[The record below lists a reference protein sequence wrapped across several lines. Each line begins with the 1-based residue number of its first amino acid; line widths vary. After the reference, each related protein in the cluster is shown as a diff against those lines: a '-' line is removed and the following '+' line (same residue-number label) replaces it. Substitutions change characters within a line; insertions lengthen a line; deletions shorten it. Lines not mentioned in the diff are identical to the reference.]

1 MAFVSLLVMT
11 RYVAHEYGVMVWGL
25 ALVSLVNTVADLGF
39 NSANLKF
46 IAKEGY
52 DRSACFSTYMV
63 IKAALTGIMI
73 IGTVATVAVMRATD
87 IINEEAFW
95 VCLVFVIYQIISNV
109 QFAIYYTLD
118 GMMMSGKSSI
128 LTIVECSI
136 RN

>member
-1 MAFVSLLVMT
+1 
-11 RYVAHEYGVMVWGL
+11 
-25 ALVSLVNTVADLGF
+25 
-39 NSANLKF
+39 
-46 IAKEGY
+46 
-52 DRSACFSTYMV
+52 MV